1 MTTLTTNQT
10 LHMTMHPDPIQHNIQ
25 ALKDIDTIHTNALL
39 LTRFY
44 DKYPDLF
51 RRHASVAATPDGA
64 TVTFFDIEPVK
75 TLGRDC
81 WTQELDGL
89 TATYTKVVDG
99 VLVRLF
105 RIRAVETPEPKVVSL

>member
-1 MTTLTTNQT
+1 MNLTTNQKP
-10 LHMTMHPDPIQHNIQ
+10 MTMHPDPNRYYEQS
-25 ALKDIDTIHTNALL
+25 LKEISSIDTNALRL
-39 LTRFY
+39 AEFHE
-44 DKYPDLF
+44 KYPDLF
-51 RRHASVAATPDGA
+51 RRHATVAATPDGA

-75 TLGRDC
+75 TLGRDG

-105 RIRAVETPEPKVVSL
+105 RLRAVETPEPKVVSL